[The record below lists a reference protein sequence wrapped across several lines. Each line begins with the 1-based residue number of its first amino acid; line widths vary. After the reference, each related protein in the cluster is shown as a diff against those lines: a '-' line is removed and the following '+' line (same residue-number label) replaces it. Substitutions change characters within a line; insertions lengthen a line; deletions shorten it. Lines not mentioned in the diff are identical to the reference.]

1 MEKEIFMKSVPI
13 LGLKIFA
20 IAVLVWLVMLVLH
33 ADPRFAIWVAATV
46 AIGVYRNE
54 FVELVLDPFAKDVL
68 GMELPTLNWISKPN
82 LTAVFASL
90 AVGLNLLFA

>member
-1 MEKEIFMKSVPI
+1 MKKEIFMKSVPI

-20 IAVLVWLVMLVLH
+20 IAVLVWLAMLRLQV
-33 ADPRFAIWVAATV
+33 DPKFAAWIAATV

-54 FVELVLDPFAKDVL
+54 FVELVLDPFAKDIL
-68 GMELPTLNWISKPN
+68 GMELPTPSWISKPN

-90 AVGLNLLFA
+90 AAGLNLLFA